1 MNLLFRY
8 LRTVWLLLIASGATA
23 HNESH
28 SLYYPLPLQEQG
40 LFFTAKAMFP
50 AESGGF
56 WLHDIHGNI
65 RFFDG
70 KHVLPRSGS
79 ALDKPVDNV
88 VFAGQ
93 IFWYVENNRLYR
105 CPPAGRSE
113 VAAILDIGVELT
125 NIGLA
130 GERIWMT
137 DNKHLYLYHIVTSV
151 MQILPLQQLSA
162 RMYANLEI
170 TAAVQVNDAW
180 ILGTTS
186 GVYIYRDNHMLHAR
200 LSGSKHVQVLHYSE
214 ARGELLVGGRQGAVL
229 IDSRHP
235 GRIKARIGHSAVQA
249 VTESGD
255 GYWIGTELGLY
266 FYSFSGQQARM
277 IETGHQSRG
286 KFIRSLVYDRQGG
299 LWIATSQE
307 IYYYS
312 QASELFRR
320 ATLSM
325 DGHTI
330 GDGVIN
336 TIVTDNDGVH
346 WIATEQGLY
355 SYYSGKD
362 HKPVRRLSEPVYGAA
377 LYDDVLW
384 LAVDHGIVAYNRKY
398 YRVHVNP
405 EPDIF
410 SAHGVR
416 HVTVDRK
423 GTLWFDSDKGI
434 IRYRIDEN
442 RGENL
447 GYEWLTS
454 HSPQAITHLHA
465 DTQGRVFIGTEHG
478 TYLYSDERIQYI
490 KSSAVLGQNL
500 SMTET
505 PSSGIWSVYGYG
517 LYRFT
522 PSPLLIGPVKLN
534 EPNIRVLCVLSTAR
548 GVWSSSSKGLSFYG
562 YSGELLKHFSAPFGL
577 MNNEFTPDS
586 CSYDPIQDE
595 LMFGSRFGLVSAK
608 QGQLLDAE
616 LPDSRVL
623 FSQILLNNQPYA
635 IGAGTGTSLSFPYES
650 QLTFMLG
657 VLPDFDQGYLQYRL
671 LGTGAV
677 NWMPLQG
684 NELGFGY
691 LAPGEYKLYVRTE
704 AQATR
709 GETGSILTFRVQS
722 PWYLTSWALS
732 LFSVLAVSSV
742 MSLIYWRS
750 VRVLRL
756 NRYLQELVRLKTYQ
770 LEQQSQSLLTVNDNL
785 KQQLRACSG
794 VGRTV
799 SAGQRTHAKN
809 VCTEEQWLEK
819 VFELIE
825 NEYMNAEF
833 GTSLASKSLYVSE
846 RSLQRKFKS
855 LSGKTFTEQLNQTR
869 LEKACELLLAGRK
882 ISDVAFDTGF
892 NDASYFS
899 LRFKNYY
906 GISPSTFVET
916 RSE

>member
-8 LRTVWLLLIASGATA
+8 LLIIWPLLIAFGATA
-23 HNESH
+23 HNGMH
-28 SLYYPLPLQEQG
+28 PLYYPLPLQEQG
-40 LFFTAKAMFP
+40 LFFSAKAIFP
-50 AESGGF
+50 AESSGF

-79 ALDKPVDNV
+79 ALDKPVHKV
-88 VFAGQ
+88 IFAGKT
-93 IFWYVENNRLYR
+93 FWYIEDNRLYR
-105 CPPAGRSE
+105 SPPAGRSE

-137 DNKHLYLYHIVTSV
+137 DNKHLYLYHIVTSAV
-151 MQILPLQQLSA
+151 QILSLQQLSA
-162 RMYANLEI
+162 RMYGNLEI
-170 TAAVQVNDAW
+170 TSVVQVNDDW

-186 GVYIYRDNHMLHAR
+186 GAYIYRGNHMLHAR

-214 ARGELLVGGRQGAVL
+214 ARRELLLGGRYGAVV
-229 IDSRHP
+229 IDSRYP
-235 GRIKARIGHSAVQA
+235 DKIKAYIGGAAVQA
-249 VTESGD
+249 ITESED
-255 GYWIGTELGLY
+255 GYWIGTDTGLY
-266 FYSFSGQQARM
+266 FYPFSGQQVRM
-277 IETGHQSRG
+277 IETSYQNRG
-286 KFIRSLVYDRQGG
+286 KSSIRSLVYDRQGG
-299 LWIATSQE
+299 LWVATSQE

-325 DGHTI
+325 DGHTV
-330 GDGVIN
+330 GNGLIN

-362 HKPVRRLSEPVYGAA
+362 HKPVRRLSEPVYGAT

-398 YRVHVNP
+398 YRVHANP
-405 EPDIF
+405 EPDVF

-434 IRYRIDEN
+434 IRYRIGEN

-447 GYEWLTS
+447 GYEWLTDY
-454 HSPQAITHLHA
+454 SPQAITHLHA

-522 PSPLLIGPVKLN
+522 PSSLLIEPVKLN

-548 GVWSSSSKGLSFYG
+548 GVWSASSKGLSFYR
-562 YSGELLKHFSAPFGL
+562 YSGELIKHFSAPFGL
-577 MNNEFTPDS
+577 MNNEFIPDS

-595 LMFGSRFGLVSAK
+595 LIFGSRFGLVFAK
-608 QGQLLDAE
+608 QEQLLEAG
-616 LPDSRVL
+616 LPESRVL
-623 FSQILLNNQPYA
+623 FSQILLNNQPHA
-635 IGAGTGTSLSFPYES
+635 IGAGTYSSLSFPYES

-671 LGTGAV
+671 LGTGSAD
-677 NWMPLQG
+677 WIPLQG

-691 LAPGEYKLYVRTE
+691 LAPGEYRLYVRTE

-756 NRYLQELVRLKTYQ
+756 NRYLQALVRLKTNQ
-770 LEQQSQSLLTVNDNL
+770 LERQSQSLLTVNDNL
-785 KQQLRACSG
+785 KQQLRANQ
-794 VGRTV
+794 TV
-799 SAGQRTHAKN
+799 SAEQRNHTKDVSA
-809 VCTEEQWLEK
+809 EEQWLEK
-819 VFELIE
+819 VYELIE